1 MSAATATIVT
11 PIVLAAMLVLYIVY
25 YLTNNA
31 KRFPRVVQ
39 FRGERHAVTTATFQD
54 RLARANILECL
65 LPSRPAPFVK
75 TLLANAPARKL
86 VVTTQQMQ
94 SQLTTLCKEGEVRVL
109 LDTRA
114 NDLPDSVGI
123 IIVDGFEAYLLEDG
137 SISRLNEPGTVQAVT
152 TFSRALDHC
161 TPQAKVPLT

>member
-25 YLTNNA
+25 YLTDNG
-31 KRFPRVVQ
+31 KRFTHKVKFPGEK
-39 FRGERHAVTTATFQD
+39 RGVELATFQD
-54 RLARANILECL
+54 RLARASTLECL
-65 LPSRPAPFVK
+65 LPSLPTPLMT
-75 TLLANAPARKL
+75 TLLANLPARKL
-86 VVTTQQMQ
+86 VITTQQMQ